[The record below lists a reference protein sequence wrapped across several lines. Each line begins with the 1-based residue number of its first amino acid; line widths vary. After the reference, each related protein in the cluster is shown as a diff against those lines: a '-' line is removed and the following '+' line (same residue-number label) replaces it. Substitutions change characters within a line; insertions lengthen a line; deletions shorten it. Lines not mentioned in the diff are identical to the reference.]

1 MIVTVFPED
10 DRYMPQDFASFRE
23 AYDYAQTLDCDCKVE
38 ATTGEI
44 V

>member
-1 MIVTVFPED
+1 MIVTVFPKD
-10 DRYMPQDFASFRE
+10 DSYMPQDFASFRE
-23 AYDYAQTLDCDCKVE
+23 AYEYAQTLDCDCTVE